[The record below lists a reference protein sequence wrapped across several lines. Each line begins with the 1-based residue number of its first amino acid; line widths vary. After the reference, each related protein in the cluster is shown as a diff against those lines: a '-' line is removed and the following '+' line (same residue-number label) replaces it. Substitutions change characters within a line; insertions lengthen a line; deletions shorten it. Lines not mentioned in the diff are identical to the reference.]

1 MSTDWIPISQDQRLK
16 KKIITAGSSD
26 EQPPIGSKVSVHYT
40 GTLTSGKKFDSSL
53 DRGQPFVFTL
63 GKGEVIRGW
72 DLGVKSMKKG
82 EKSYFEIPS
91 DYAYGNNAIPGL
103 IPANSTLMFE
113 IELLSWK

>member
-1 MSTDWIPISQDQRLK
+1 MKYFPPSQPTNTQH
-16 KKIITAGSSD
+16 SD
-26 EQPPIGSKVSVHYT
+26 PFPP
-40 GTLTSGKKFDSSL
+40 
-53 DRGQPFVFTL
+53 
-63 GKGEVIRGW
+63 EVIRGW